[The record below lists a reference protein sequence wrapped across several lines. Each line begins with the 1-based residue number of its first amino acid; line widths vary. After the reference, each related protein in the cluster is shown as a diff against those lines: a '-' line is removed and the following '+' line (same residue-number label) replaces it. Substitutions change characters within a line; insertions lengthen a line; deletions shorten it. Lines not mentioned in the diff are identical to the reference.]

1 MANLSLVPVDSVECR
16 AELDL
21 RQFVD
26 IAKKILECG
35 GLEEPIVVEKRRV
48 VNAELCTVLKKLG
61 AKLIPVAE
69 KKIRVFIPLEALG
82 FYSDIEPKRLRVFSD
97 TIELLYGN
105 WPTPLVVLKSLSR
118 RSVRVW
124 AKLEFFN
131 PFSNSIKDRVAWYM
145 FKRWIEER
153 GPIKKLYE
161 ASSGNTGIALAA
173 IAAAYGA
180 KARIYLPSAAPKA
193 TEILLQV
200 LGAEVVR
207 SSKSL
212 TVEMM
217 EDVKRDAVR
226 DGVVNLDQLNNDA
239 NFEVHLR
246 YTAKELDLQLREA
259 GIVPRAIIVGT
270 GTSGHISALALYFKS
285 RYRGSVKVFGVQP
298 APGHSI
304 PGLRRIETGVKWL
317 YFVDIDDVLDITLE
331 EAIENAVEI
340 ARKEGLII
348 GISSGAVV
356 AGFRKLLECGALEG
370 DVILVFPDSGFKY
383 VELFEKYLA
392 EKEA

>member
-1 MANLSLVPVDSVECR
+1 MNLRLVSADSVECR
-16 AELDL
+16 AELSL
-21 RQFVD
+21 RRFID
-26 IAKKILECG
+26 IARRVLELG
-35 GLEEPIVVEKRRV
+35 GIDEPVVVEGRRV
-48 VNAELCTVLKKLG
+48 VDVELCTVLKKLG
-61 AKLIPVAE
+61 VRLVPVAE
-69 KKIRVFIPLEALG
+69 RKIRIFVPLEALG
-82 FYSDIEPKRLRVFSD
+82 FYSDVEPKRFRVFSD

-105 WPTPLVVLKSLSR
+105 WPTPLVALKSFSLG
-118 RSVRVW
+118 SVRVW
-124 AKLEFFN
+124 AKLESFN

-153 GPIKKLYE
+153 GPIEKLYE

-173 IAAAYGA
+173 IAAAHGI
-180 KARIYLPSAAPKA
+180 KARIYIPSTAPKA
-193 TEILLQV
+193 TEVLLRV

-212 TVEMM
+212 TVEMI

-226 DGVVNLDQLNNDA
+226 DGAVNLDQFGNDA

-298 APGHSI
+298 AAGHSI
-304 PGLRRIETGVKWL
+304 PGLRRIETGVKWIHL
-317 YFVDIDDVLDITLE
+317 VDIDDFLDVTLE
-331 EAIENAVEI
+331 EAIENAVEV
-340 ARKEGLII
+340 ARREGLII

-356 AGFRKLLECGALEG
+356 AGLRKLLECGALEG

-383 VELFEKYLA
+383 IELFEKYLK
-392 EKEA
+392 EKEV